1 MRLTCPNC
9 NAQYEVDERV
19 IPEAGR
25 DVQCSNCGQ
34 TWFQLP
40 LSRLAPPP
48 PEPDEDLPFDEGALA
63 ADLPEAPLDEEF
75 GETSPPGD
83 GVEAPAD
90 APPMPVAAEAV
101 EDDLPPGLAAALAED
116 DGPAPEAKADDQDP
130 SEVWPADVSP
140 AEVWPADA
148 QADHYQQNAEAPLPD
163 PEAPAPDEDA
173 PGPALPG
180 TLRRRTLDAAV
191 LNVLREEAE
200 REARARHRA
209 SAVEVQPELA
219 LDPGRPGHAA
229 PPPPAADTSPAPE
242 RSERGA
248 HLRGEDPE
256 LEAEIA
262 AANRPP
268 RRDLLPDIE
277 MINSTLRATSDRGR
291 DAAAQDAPETVRRA
305 RSGFRLGFGL
315 SLAVA
320 AVVLGLYISAPALG
334 RSVPA
339 LMPALTGYVA
349 TLDRGR
355 LWLDGQIAARI
366 GALQDGG

>member
-63 ADLPEAPLDEEF
+63 ADLPEAPLDEDF
-75 GETSPPGD
+75 GETAPPED
-83 GVEAPAD
+83 GTEPPEDAPA
-90 APPMPVAAEAV
+90 MPAAAEAA
-101 EDDLPPGLAAALAED
+101 EDDLPPGLAEALAED
-116 DGPAPEAKADDQDP
+116 DRPAPEAKTDD
-130 SEVWPADVSP
+130 EAPADVWP
-140 AEVWPADA
+140 EEVWPADA
-148 QADHYQQNAEAPLPD
+148 QAEHYLQNAEAPLPD
-163 PEAPAPDEDA
+163 PEAPAPA
-173 PGPALPG
+173 IPG

-219 LDPGRPGHAA
+219 LDPARPGHAA
-229 PPPPAADTSPAPE
+229 PPPSGADPSPAPE

-315 SLAVA
+315 SLAAA

-339 LMPALTGYVA
+339 LMPALTAYVA

-366 GALQDGG
+366 GALQDGS